1 MSEVFT
7 GLPILATN
15 VGGIPEIVSGTDT
28 ALLPAEDVDALAQ
41 AMLDVLDRPGA
52 AQATALPL
60 RAAVGRRFTVAAM
73 TDAVLEHYASV
84 LRPIMMAAS

>member
-1 MSEVFT
+1 V
-7 GLPILATN
+7 
-15 VGGIPEIVSGTDT
+15 
-28 ALLPAEDVDALAQ
+28 PAEDVDALAQ

-52 AQATALPL
+52 AQATALRL